1 MKKFPPPAGGTRE
14 STACCCGILY
24 LVQMPGEEPFNVT
37 DAEREASLSPAAVAA
52 GTSGLRTAGGEGR
65 RSFRSDQVWSYFGP
79 AFVASVAYIDPGNFS
94 TNILG
99 GSQFGYRLLWV
110 LLWSN
115 VMAILIQYLAAK
127 LGIVTGLTLPQ
138 NCRKHFSRKASVCL
152 WLCAEVS
159 AVATDL
165 AEFLGAALGL
175 DLLIGP
181 ALLAH
186 GISLTGG
193 LFVSALIATAA
204 VVGILA
210 LDLMGFQWLERG
222 IMAFVGVIGLCY
234 GFEVFLVHPDWH
246 RAFVATILPTFDV
259 RHGSFALRGSVFAAV
274 GMLGA
279 TVMPHVIYL
288 HSALVQ
294 PRLSELNGVE
304 PAGKKARPGM
314 LRKYLRFELV
324 DVFVAMNG
332 AWLINSAMIIMAAV
346 VMYKGP
352 TYYPTIQDA
361 FHTLGPLLG
370 RGAAVVF
377 AVALLCSGLS
387 SSTVGVMAG
396 QVIIEGFLDIKF
408 PIFLRRFITVVP
420 ALIVI
425 GVGWDPLK
433 ILNDSQVLLS
443 FTLPAALIPLLL
455 LTSRSKVMGEFCS
468 AMRTQVAG
476 WVVAGIIVVLNA
488 VLLVQVALG

>member
-1 MKKFPPPAGGTRE
+1 ME
-14 STACCCGILY
+14 
-24 LVQMPGEEPFNVT
+24 MPEEPSHPN
-37 DAEREASLSPAAVAA
+37 DAEREAILSPAAVAA
-52 GTSGLRTAGGEGR
+52 GSSGVLDAPTPGGKGR
-65 RSFRSDQVWSYFGP
+65 RAFRSDQVWSYFGP

-115 VMAILIQYLAAK
+115 AMAILIQYLAAK

-138 NCRKHFSRKASVCL
+138 NCRKHFSKRMSVFL
-152 WLCAEVS
+152 WLCAEVA
-159 AVATDL
+159 AVATDM
-165 AEFLGAALGL
+165 AEFLGAAMGL

-181 ALLAH
+181 TLMAH
-186 GISLTGG
+186 GFTLTGG
-193 LFVSALIATAA
+193 LFFSAAIATVA
-204 VVGILA
+204 VFVILA
-210 LDLMGFQWLERG
+210 LDLAGFQWLERG

-246 RAFVATILPTFDV
+246 RAFVAAVL
-259 RHGSFALRGSVFAAV
+259 HGSVALKGSVYAAV
-274 GMLGA
+274 AMLGA

-294 PRLSELNGVE
+294 PRLKELSPKNG
-304 PAGKKARPGM
+304 RPKVGI
-314 LRKYLRFELV
+314 LRQYLRFELV

-332 AWLINSAMIIMAAV
+332 AWLINSAMIVVAAV
-346 VMYKGP
+346 VMFHGP
-352 TYYPTIQDA
+352 TYSPTITDA

-396 QVIIEGFLDIKF
+396 QVIIEGFLNIKF

-420 ALIVI
+420 ALVVI
-425 GVGWDPLK
+425 GVGADALK
-433 ILNDSQVLLS
+433 ILNGSQVLLS

-455 LTSRSKVMGEFCS
+455 LTNRSAVMGDFCS
-468 AMRTQVAG
+468 AKHTRVAG
-476 WVVAGIIVVLNA
+476 WTVAAIIVGLNA
-488 VLLVQVALG
+488 VLLVQLAMG

>member
-1 MKKFPPPAGGTRE
+1 MAETQIPLRHAQGNDNNTGG
-14 STACCCGILY
+14 A
-24 LVQMPGEEPFNVT
+24 VGE
-37 DAEREASLSPAAVAA
+37 SPAAEAA
-52 GTSGLRTAGGEGR
+52 MTAGLTAGEGR
-65 RSFRSDQVWSYFGP
+65 RKAFRSDQVWSYFGP
-79 AFVASVAYIDPGNFS
+79 AFVASVAYIDPGNFA

-115 VMAILIQYLAAK
+115 AMAILIQYLAAK
-127 LGIVTGLTLPQ
+127 LGIVTGRTLPQ
-138 NCRKHFSRKASVCL
+138 SCREHFSRRVSMGL
-152 WLCAEVS
+152 WVCAEVS

-181 ALLAH
+181 ALQAH
-186 GISLTGG
+186 GMSATGSL
-193 LFVSALIATAA
+193 FAAAA
-204 VVGILA
+204 VATVAVFGILA
-210 LDLMGFQWLERG
+210 LDLAGFQWLERG
-222 IMAFVGVIGLCY
+222 IMFFVGVIGLCY
-234 GFEVFLVHPDWH
+234 GFEVFLVHPAWQK
-246 RAFVATILPTFDV
+246 AFLATVVPTFDM
-259 RHGSFALRGSVFAAV
+259 HSSLALRGSVYAAV

-294 PRLSELNGVE
+294 PRLKELSVA
-304 PAGKKARPGM
+304 PRAGMVRQ
-314 LRKYLRFELV
+314 YLRFELL

-332 AWLINSAMIIMAAV
+332 AWLINSAMIVMAAV
-346 VMYKGP
+346 ALFQGP
-352 TYYPTIQDA
+352 TVSPTIQDA
-361 FHTLGPLLG
+361 YHTLGPLLG

-396 QVIIEGFLDIKF
+396 QVIIEGFLDVKF
-408 PIFLRRFITVVP
+408 PIFLRRLITVVP
-420 ALIVI
+420 ALVVI

-433 ILNDSQVLLS
+433 ILIGSQVLLS

-455 LTSRSKVMGEFCS
+455 LTNRAGVMGEFVSS
-468 AMRTQVAG
+468 ARTKVAG
-476 WVVAGIIVVLNA
+476 WVVAGVIVVLNA
-488 VLLVQVALG
+488 VLLVEMVAG

>member
-1 MKKFPPPAGGTRE
+1 
-14 STACCCGILY
+14 
-24 LVQMPGEEPFNVT
+24 MPEEPFHVT
-37 DAEREASLSPAAVAA
+37 DAEREAGLSPAAVAA
-52 GTSGLRTAGGEGR
+52 GTSGLESVKTAGGKGR

-138 NCRKHFSRKASVCL
+138 NCRKHFSRRSSIAL
-152 WLCAEVS
+152 WVCAEVS

-193 LFVSALIATAA
+193 LFVSAAIATVA
-204 VVGILA
+204 VFGILA

-246 RAFVATILPTFDV
+246 RAFVATILPTFDM
-259 RHGSFALRGSVFAAV
+259 HSSLALRGSVFAAV

-294 PRLSELNGVE
+294 PRLSELSAE
-304 PAGKKARPGM
+304 TGKHKPGI
-314 LRKYLRFELV
+314 LRKYLKFELM

-332 AWLINSAMIIMAAV
+332 AWLINSAMIVMAAV
-346 VMYKGP
+346 VMYRGP
-352 TYYPTIQDA
+352 QYYPTIQDA

-408 PIFLRRFITVVP
+408 PIFLRRFITVIP

-425 GVGWDPLK
+425 GIGSDPLK

-455 LTSRSKVMGEFCS
+455 LTNKAGVMGEFKS
-468 AMRTQVAG
+468 ALRMRVAG
-476 WVVAGIIVVLNA
+476 WTVAGIILALNA
-488 VLLVQVALG
+488 VLVVQMAMS

>member
-1 MKKFPPPAGGTRE
+1 MA
-14 STACCCGILY
+14 
-24 LVQMPGEEPFNVT
+24 V
-37 DAEREASLSPAAVAA
+37 LSPIP
-52 GTSGLRTAGGEGR
+52 TTQRSGLVPAFR
-65 RSFRSDQVWSYFGP
+65 RNQMWTYFGP
-79 AFVASVAYIDPGNFS
+79 AFVASVAYIDPGNFA

-115 VMAILIQYLAAK
+115 AMAILIQYLSAK
-127 LGIVTGLTLPQ
+127 LGIVTGRTLPQ
-138 NCRKHFSRKASVCL
+138 SCREHFSRRVSFGL
-152 WLCAEVS
+152 WICAEVS

-181 ALLAH
+181 ALQAH
-186 GISLTGG
+186 GFTPTGSL
-193 LFVSALIATAA
+193 LFTAA
-204 VVGILA
+204 VATVAVFAILA
-210 LDLMGFQWLERG
+210 LDLAGFQWLERG

-234 GFEVFLVHPDWH
+234 GFEVLLVHPDWH
-246 RAFVATILPTFDV
+246 KAFVATLLPTFDG
-259 RHGSFALRGSVFAAV
+259 HALRGSVYAAV

-294 PRLSELNGVE
+294 PRLSRLTAADGLA
-304 PAGKKARPGM
+304 PKAGI
-314 LRKYLRFELV
+314 LRQYLRFELA

-332 AWLINSAMIIMAAV
+332 AWLINSAMIVMAAV
-346 VMYKGP
+346 ALGVEHGGGP
-352 TYYPTIQDA
+352 SVSPTIQDA
-361 FHTLGPLLG
+361 YHTLGPLLG

-396 QVIIEGFLDIKF
+396 QVIIEGFLEIKF
-408 PIFLRRFITVVP
+408 PIFLRRMITVIP

-433 ILNDSQVLLS
+433 ILIGSQVLLS
-443 FTLPAALIPLLL
+443 FTLPAALIPLLV
-455 LTSRSKVMGEFCS
+455 LTNRKRVMGEFSS
-468 AMRTQVAG
+468 ARRTRVAG
-476 WVVAGIIVVLNA
+476 WAVASIILILNA
-488 VLLVQVALG
+488 VLLVQLATG

>member
-1 MKKFPPPAGGTRE
+1 
-14 STACCCGILY
+14 
-24 LVQMPGEEPFNVT
+24 MPEEPFHAA
-37 DAEREASLSPAAVAA
+37 DPERETSLSPAAVAA
-52 GTSGLRTAGGEGR
+52 GTAGLDVRTAGGKGR
-65 RSFRSDQVWSYFGP
+65 SAFRSDQVWSYFGP
-79 AFVASVAYIDPGNFS
+79 AFVASVAYIDPGNFA

-115 VMAILIQYLAAK
+115 AMAILIQYLSAK

-138 NCRKHFSRKASVCL
+138 SCRKYFSRRSTMLL

-175 DLLIGP
+175 DLLMGP

-186 GISLTGG
+186 GFTPTGSL
-193 LFVSALIATAA
+193 LVAAVIATVA
-204 VVGILA
+204 VFGILA
-210 LDLMGFQWLERG
+210 LDLAGFQWLERG

-234 GFEVFLVHPDWH
+234 GFEVLLVHPDWH
-246 RAFVATILPTFDV
+246 RAFVATILPTFDMQNHAV
-259 RHGSFALRGSVFAAV
+259 MRGSVYAAV

-294 PRLSELNGVE
+294 PRLKELSPETG
-304 PAGKKARPGM
+304 PHKPGI
-314 LRKYLRFELV
+314 LLQYLRFELV

-332 AWLINSAMIIMAAV
+332 AWLINSAMIVMAAV
-346 VMYKGP
+346 ALFQGP
-352 TYYPTIQDA
+352 SVSPTIQDA
-361 FHTLGPLLG
+361 YHTLGPLLG

-408 PIFLRRFITVVP
+408 PIFLRRVITVIP
-420 ALIVI
+420 ALVVI

-433 ILNDSQVLLS
+433 ILIGSQVLLS

-455 LTSRSKVMGEFCS
+455 LTNRTAVMGDFCS
-468 AMRTQVAG
+468 AKQTRIAG
-476 WVVAGIIVVLNA
+476 WTVAGIILALNA
-488 VLLVQVALG
+488 VLAVQLVTG

>member
-1 MKKFPPPAGGTRE
+1 
-14 STACCCGILY
+14 
-24 LVQMPGEEPFNVT
+24 MPEEPFHAN

-52 GTSGLRTAGGEGR
+52 GSSGLLLGPTPGGKGR
-65 RSFRSDQVWSYFGP
+65 GAFRSDQVWSYFGP

-115 VMAILIQYLAAK
+115 AMAILIQYLAAK

-138 NCRKHFSRKASVCL
+138 NCRKHFSKRTSISL
-152 WLCAEVS
+152 WLCAEVA
-159 AVATDL
+159 AVATDM
-165 AEFLGAALGL
+165 AEFLGAAMGL

-181 ALLAH
+181 ALMAH
-186 GISLTGG
+186 GFTLTGG
-193 LFVSALIATAA
+193 LFLSAGIATVA
-204 VVGILA
+204 VFGILA
-210 LDLMGFQWLERG
+210 LDLAGFQWLERG

-246 RAFVATILPTFDV
+246 RAFVAAVLPTFDM
-259 RHGSFALRGSVFAAV
+259 HGSVALKGSVYAAV
-274 GMLGA
+274 AMLGA

-294 PRLSELNGVE
+294 PRLKELSPTNG
-304 PAGKKARPGM
+304 RPKVGIV
-314 LRKYLRFELV
+314 RQYLRFELV

-332 AWLINSAMIIMAAV
+332 AWLINSAMIVVAAM
-346 VMYKGP
+346 VMFHGP
-352 TYYPTIQDA
+352 TYSPTITDA

-370 RGAAVVF
+370 RGAAVMF

-425 GVGWDPLK
+425 GVGADALK
-433 ILNDSQVLLS
+433 ILNGSQVLLS

-455 LTSRSKVMGEFCS
+455 LTNRTAVMGDFCS
-468 AMRTQVAG
+468 ARHTRVAG
-476 WVVAGIIVVLNA
+476 WTVAGIILALNA
-488 VLLVQVALG
+488 VLLVQLAMG

>member
-1 MKKFPPPAGGTRE
+1 
-14 STACCCGILY
+14 
-24 LVQMPGEEPFNVT
+24 MPGEEPLDVT
-37 DAEREASLSPAAVAA
+37 DAEREASHSPAAVAA
-52 GTSGLRTAGGEGR
+52 GTSGLAPAKTASGKGG

-115 VMAILIQYLAAK
+115 AMAILIQYLAAK

-138 NCRKHFSRKASVCL
+138 NCRKHFSRRMSVFL
-152 WLCAEVS
+152 WLCAEVA
-159 AVATDL
+159 AVATDM
-165 AEFLGAALGL
+165 AEFLGAAMGL

-181 ALLAH
+181 TLMAH
-186 GISLTGG
+186 GFTLTGG
-193 LFVSALIATAA
+193 LFFSAGIATVA
-204 VVGILA
+204 VFVILA
-210 LDLMGFQWLERG
+210 LDLAGFQWLERG

-246 RAFVATILPTFDV
+246 RAFVAAVLPTFDM
-259 RHGSFALRGSVFAAV
+259 HGSVALKGSVYAAV
-274 GMLGA
+274 AMLGA

-294 PRLSELNGVE
+294 PRLKELAPINE
-304 PAGKKARPGM
+304 RPKVGIV
-314 LRKYLRFELV
+314 RQYLRFELV

-332 AWLINSAMIIMAAV
+332 AWLINSAMIVVAAAV
-346 VMYKGP
+346 MFHGP
-352 TYYPTIQDA
+352 TYSPTITDA

-425 GVGWDPLK
+425 GIGADALK
-433 ILNDSQVLLS
+433 ILNGSQVLLS
-443 FTLPAALIPLLL
+443 FALPAALIPLLL
-455 LTSRSKVMGEFCS
+455 LTNRATVMGSFCS
-468 AMRTQVAG
+468 ARHTRVAG
-476 WVVAGIIVVLNA
+476 WTVAGIILALNA
-488 VLLVQVALG
+488 LLLVQLAMG

>member
-1 MKKFPPPAGGTRE
+1 
-14 STACCCGILY
+14 
-24 LVQMPGEEPFNVT
+24 
-37 DAEREASLSPAAVAA
+37 
-52 GTSGLRTAGGEGR
+52 
-65 RSFRSDQVWSYFGP
+65 VWSYFGP

-110 LLWSN
+110 LLLSN
-115 VMAILIQYLAAK
+115 AMAILIQYLAAK

-138 NCRKHFSRKASVCL
+138 NCRKHFSKPTSVFL
-152 WLCAEVS
+152 WLCAEVA
-159 AVATDL
+159 AVATDM
-165 AEFLGAALGL
+165 AEFLGAAMGL

-181 ALLAH
+181 ALMAH
-186 GISLTGG
+186 GFTLTGG
-193 LFVSALIATAA
+193 LFLSAGISTIA
-204 VVGILA
+204 VFVILA
-210 LDLMGFQWLERG
+210 LDLAGFQWLERG

-246 RAFVATILPTFDV
+246 RAFVAAVLPTFEM
-259 RHGSFALRGSVFAAV
+259 HGPGALKGSVYDAV
-274 GMLGA
+274 AMLGA

-294 PRLSELNGVE
+294 PRLKELSTKG
-304 PAGKKARPGM
+304 RPKVGI
-314 LRKYLRFELV
+314 LRQYLRFELV
-324 DVFVAMNG
+324 DVFIAMNG
-332 AWLINSAMIIMAAV
+332 AWLINSAMIVVAAV
-346 VMYKGP
+346 VMFHGP
-352 TYYPTIQDA
+352 AYSPTIQDA

-425 GVGWDPLK
+425 GIGADALK
-433 ILNDSQVLLS
+433 ILNGSQVLLS

-455 LTSRSKVMGEFCS
+455 LTNKAGVMGDFRS
-468 AMRTQVAG
+468 ARHTRVTG
-476 WVVAGIIVVLNA
+476 WTIAGIILGLNA
-488 VLLVQVALG
+488 LLLVQLALS